1 MKVMMRKLDS
11 GKKLGLCLLV
21 KSKGKFGGEKEHFV
35 FVARKIN
42 VLSGGT
48 SFSVLRNE
56 AGK

>member
-1 MKVMMRKLDS
+1 MMMRKFDS

-21 KSKGKFGGEKEHFV
+21 KSKGKFRGEKEHFV